1 VGWLGR
7 YWFVLALLAV
17 PALAFAFP
25 GLGASGG
32 PLAPEVTTRA
42 GVAMIFLIQGLAL
55 PPAAL
60 RQGAMRWRLHL
71 ATQLFIFAA
80 FPAAVL
86 LLDMLVG
93 TRVPADIRTGFIFLA
108 LLPTTISTCV
118 VLTAAAG
125 GNVSGALFN
134 AAFSNIA
141 GVVITPLL
149 VAMLLDAR
157 GETAGVLPMIS
168 QVGAL
173 LLAPLALGQL
183 LRPLVR
189 RFWEPDRRLLGNVSN
204 GIILFII
211 FCAFADS
218 VHGGAFAGDA
228 AVQALAVLGGAS
240 LLFAL
245 ATFAAA
251 ALGRQLRL
259 DAGDRLALL
268 FCAPH
273 KTLAAGVPMAQVL
286 FAGDPALGV
295 ILLPLIIY
303 HVVQL
308 VAGAALANR

>member
-1 VGWLGR
+1 M
-7 YWFVLALLAV
+7 
-17 PALAFAFP
+17 PALAFVVP
-25 GLGASGG
+25 GLGATGG
-32 PLAPEVTTRA
+32 PLAPQVTTRV
-42 GVAMIFLIQGLAL
+42 GVAVIFLLQGLAL

-93 TRVPADIRTGFIFLA
+93 ARLPADMRTGFIFLA

-149 VAMLLDAR
+149 AALVLDVR

-189 RFWEPDRRLLGNVSN
+189 RVWEPDRQRLGNVSN
-204 GIILFII
+204 SIILFII

-228 AVQALAVLGGAS
+228 ALQALGILAGTI

-245 ATFAAA
+245 ATLAAA

-259 DAGDRLALL
+259 DSGDRLALL

-286 FAGDPALGV
+286 FASDPALGV

-308 VAGAALANR
+308 VAGAALATTDRRGPAPG